1 MQGTGRNVIQ
11 LRERNFTETSQDNC
25 AERGNKL
32 NFWINFSNPTQPS
45 THHTTKCVQMYRKL
59 SNNHWQPLK
68 VKICHV
74 AIMYCQMI
82 VMEGSD
88 IWKKEQSL
96 KRNQTNPGCKQNRI
110 RFYNVGIMV
119 VMRLRHPDDVN
130 RNNASLAASLFLC
143 LFMSK
148 FSHFLY
154 YNYDVVKIRMKN
166 DENGLILIIRVLLT
180 LTITQGT
187 SLQALLVNMTMK
199 IMRSWILNFF
209 YHN

>member
-1 MQGTGRNVIQ
+1 MCANVQ
-11 LRERNFTETSQDNC
+11 KTLQ
-25 AERGNKL
+25 
-32 NFWINFSNPTQPS
+32 
-45 THHTTKCVQMYRKL
+45 
-59 SNNHWQPLK
+59 QPLTTAESENLPR
-68 VKICHV
+68 CHYV
-74 AIMYCQMI
+74 LPDDSH
-82 VMEGSD
+82 GRK
-88 IWKKEQSL
+88 WQSL

-130 RNNASLAASLFLC
+130 RNNAGLAASLFLC

-154 YNYDVVKIRMKN
+154 YNYDVVKIWMKN